1 MSNNFNSRLGLM
13 YIINAPKSISI
24 PWALF
29 KPFSFLIYYLRQFLL
44 IFLKFLVDKD
54 TREKIKITGDPMHSD
69 IYKHVS
75 KD

>member
-13 YIINAPKSISI
+13 YIVNAPKSISI

-29 KPFSFLIYYLRQFLL
+29 KPFSFLYLL
-44 IFLKFLVDKD
+44 IVSNLILVDKD
-54 TREKIKITGDPMHSD
+54 TREKIKITGDPMHAD
-69 IYKHVS
+69 LFKHVN